1 MGLDGGAVEVAAD
14 RPVDDEIRPG
24 DGARQRPGPE
34 PGTERSRGAGI
45 RGGHGR
51 EDSRG
56 MRIALVAN
64 DKSGSAGA
72 ARTVADV
79 LRGESADVDELPL
92 TALCDGPASVDEER
106 MVEAAERLT
115 AERAGADR
123 IVVAGGDGS
132 IGPAA
137 LLALRAGLPLAVVP
151 AGTANSFARWL
162 GLPLDV
168 EEAARLAAR
177 ADVVTMTVEVA
188 SADGRPFVNVA
199 STGLAVIAARGAR
212 PLKRVLGPL
221 AYAAGAA
228 RAGATGKPLRTAVLT
243 GRPDGANPA
252 EGAEAGQAELWRG
265 EAWQVAVAASGA
277 FGGDSGTGGVNPR
290 DGKLD
295 VAIVEAGARR
305 HLLRHALAMSRG
317 RLVREDDVTHVRSR
331 AVELD
336 VPPGTPFNVDGE
348 LLPLERA
355 RFEVLGTI
363 EVVAS

>member
-1 MGLDGGAVEVAAD
+1 VRLDGGAVEVAPD
-14 RPVDDEIRPG
+14 RPVDDEIG
-24 DGARQRPGPE
+24 ASDGASERSGPE
-34 PGTERSRGAGI
+34 PGTERSRGTGI

-79 LRGESADVDELPL
+79 LRAERAEVDELPL

-106 MVEAAERLT
+106 MAEAATRL
-115 AERAGADR
+115 AGGGGAEERACADR

-168 EEAARLAAR
+168 EEAAKLAAR
-177 ADVVTMTVEVA
+177 ADAVTMTVEVG

-199 STGLAVIAARGAR
+199 STGLAVLAARGAR

-221 AYAAGAA
+221 AYAAGAV
-228 RAGATGKPLRTAVLT
+228 RAGATGSPLRTAVSS
-243 GRPDGANPA
+243 DS
-252 EGAEAGQAELWRG
+252 AELWRG
-265 EAWQVAVAASGA
+265 AAWQVAVAASGA

-295 VAIVEAGARR
+295 VAIVEAGPRR

-336 VPPGTPFNVDGE
+336 VPPKTPFNVDGE
-348 LLPLERA
+348 LLHLERA